1 MNSKIEDL
9 FSSSVIKYIRSEIA
23 SSNENE
29 VFFVGEINH
38 DGKVTSVSVG
48 SRGNLHSVPVNQDL
62 KRKGSVLIHNH
73 PGGNLTPS
81 DADLSVAAVSS
92 ENAQGFYIINN
103 DVTEIYV
110 VVEPV
115 LPKVIKKLDVDDAA
129 FYISKDGPL
138 AKINENFEERLS
150 QIELLKNIVKTF
162 NQNKTGV
169 FEAGTGVG
177 KSYAY
182 LIPSILWAVQ
192 NNERVVISTG
202 TINLQQQ
209 LCLKDIP
216 QAIKIT
222 GKPVKFIL
230 MKGRQNYICKRRLQD
245 ALNSKDLFEN
255 NDDLDRIAQWQDS
268 CDSGSK
274 SELSF
279 LPSESVWNRIN
290 SESDACMALR
300 CPYYSQCFVM
310 KVKKEASAA
319 NILVVNHHLLFADI
333 ESRLHGA
340 GYDDA
345 VVLPPY
351 KRIIFDEAHGIET
364 AATSFFSES
373 FNRFKILK
381 PLNLLYRKKKNSAMG
396 FLFSV
401 SMLSKEEEKSFQAYQ
416 MISKIK
422 SDLTN
427 LETLALDLCIQ
438 ENNLWLNPLTFR
450 NFQPVLSMCQTLAK
464 DISVFTSL
472 VLEVLDGVPED
483 DRDIPYF
490 WETKVLNRRLS
501 DYSVILNDFFMW
513 EEKPDKVFWLQKK
526 NLPSDMQKDD
536 ELNFY
541 INFIETP
548 LDIAPL
554 MNQGIFEPMDSVV
567 CTSAT
572 LKTGRDFSYWLRHNG
587 LYFSDSDEVL
597 QGEFFSPFP
606 YKENMIFLVPKDI
619 PFPDEPDFQVYVEN
633 VLKNL
638 ILKAKGRTLV
648 LFTSYESLRL
658 SYNNIFSTMLANGI
672 KLLRQGSDDNARIL
686 KNFKDDVSSVLFAT
700 DSFWQGVDVP
710 GESLSQVIIVKLPFT
725 VPNDPVFKARSE
737 AIRKKG
743 GNSFMELSVPE
754 AIIKFRQ
761 GVGRLIRKNTDKG
774 TVVVLDRRIYEKQ
787 YGSLFLANVPECK
800 KYYEPVSNILDIIE
814 EFLHLINI

>member
-619 PFPDEPDFQVYVEN
+619 PFPDEPDFQIYVEN

-672 KLLRQGSDDNARIL
+672 KLLRQGADDNARIL

-800 KYYEPVSNILDIIE
+800 KYYEPVSKILDIIE
-814 EFLHLINI
+814 EFLG

>member
-62 KRKGSVLIHNH
+62 KRKGNVLIHNH

-150 QIELLKNIVKTF
+150 QIELLKNIAKTF

-345 VVLPPY
+345 AVLPPY

-619 PFPDEPDFQVYVEN
+619 PFPDEPDFQIYVEN

-800 KYYEPVSNILDIIE
+800 KYYEPVSKILDIIE
-814 EFLHLINI
+814 EFLD

>member
-9 FSSSVIKYIRSEIA
+9 FSSSVIKYIRAEIA

-619 PFPDEPDFQVYVEN
+619 PFPDEPDFQIYVEN

-800 KYYEPVSNILDIIE
+800 KYYEPVSKILDIIE
-814 EFLHLINI
+814 EFLD

>member
-536 ELNFY
+536 ELSFY

-619 PFPDEPDFQVYVEN
+619 PFPDEPDFQIYVEN

-800 KYYEPVSNILDIIE
+800 KYYEPVAKILDIIE
-814 EFLHLINI
+814 EFLD

>member
-29 VFFVGEINH
+29 VFFVGEINQ

-73 PGGNLTPS
+73 PGENLTPS

-150 QIELLKNIVKTF
+150 QIELLKNIAKTF

-222 GKPVKFIL
+222 GKPVKFIF

-672 KLLRQGSDDNARIL
+672 KLLRQGADDNARIL

-800 KYYEPVSNILDIIE
+800 KYYEPVAKILDIIE
-814 EFLHLINI
+814 EFLD

>member
-619 PFPDEPDFQVYVEN
+619 PFPDEPDFQIYVEN

-800 KYYEPVSNILDIIE
+800 KYYEPVSKILDIIE
-814 EFLHLINI
+814 KFLD

>member
-73 PGGNLTPS
+73 PGENLTPS

-150 QIELLKNIVKTF
+150 QIELLKNIAKTF

-536 ELNFY
+536 ELNYY

-619 PFPDEPDFQVYVEN
+619 PFPDEPDFQIYVEN

-672 KLLRQGSDDNARIL
+672 KLLRQGADDNARIL

-800 KYYEPVSNILDIIE
+800 KYYEPVSKILDIIE
-814 EFLHLINI
+814 EFLD

>member
-73 PGGNLTPS
+73 PGENLTPS

-150 QIELLKNIVKTF
+150 QIELLKNIAKTF

-310 KVKKEASAA
+310 KVKKEASAV

-619 PFPDEPDFQVYVEN
+619 PFPDEPDFQIYVEN

-672 KLLRQGSDDNARIL
+672 KLLRQGADDNARIL

-800 KYYEPVSNILDIIE
+800 KYYEPVSKILDIIE
-814 EFLHLINI
+814 EFLG

>member
-73 PGGNLTPS
+73 PGENLTPS

-150 QIELLKNIVKTF
+150 QIELLKNIAKTF

-619 PFPDEPDFQVYVEN
+619 PFPDEPDFQMYVEN

-800 KYYEPVSNILDIIE
+800 KYYEPVSKILDIIE
-814 EFLHLINI
+814 EFLD

>member
-150 QIELLKNIVKTF
+150 QIELLKNIAKTF

-619 PFPDEPDFQVYVEN
+619 PFPDEPDFQMYVEN

-800 KYYEPVSNILDIIE
+800 KYYEPVSKILDIIE
-814 EFLHLINI
+814 EFLD

>member
-73 PGGNLTPS
+73 PGENLTPS

-150 QIELLKNIVKTF
+150 QIELLKNIAKTF

-310 KVKKEASAA
+310 KVKKEASAV

-619 PFPDEPDFQVYVEN
+619 PFPDEPDFQIYVEN

-672 KLLRQGSDDNARIL
+672 KLLRQGADDNARIL

-800 KYYEPVSNILDIIE
+800 KYYEPVAKILDIIE
-814 EFLHLINI
+814 EFLD

>member
-73 PGGNLTPS
+73 PGENLTPS

-150 QIELLKNIVKTF
+150 QIELLKNIAKTF

-268 CDSGSK
+268 CDTGSK

-619 PFPDEPDFQVYVEN
+619 PFPDEPDFQIYVEN

-800 KYYEPVSNILDIIE
+800 KYYEPVSKILDIIE
-814 EFLHLINI
+814 EFLD

>member
-62 KRKGSVLIHNH
+62 KRKGNVLIHNH

-150 QIELLKNIVKTF
+150 QIELLKNIAKTF

-513 EEKPDKVFWLQKK
+513 EEQPDKVFWLQKK

-619 PFPDEPDFQVYVEN
+619 PFPDEPDFQIYVEN

-800 KYYEPVSNILDIIE
+800 KYYEPVSKILDIIE
-814 EFLHLINI
+814 EFLD

>member
-619 PFPDEPDFQVYVEN
+619 PFPDEPDFQIYVEN

-800 KYYEPVSNILDIIE
+800 KYYEPVSKILDIIE
-814 EFLHLINI
+814 EFLD

>member
-73 PGGNLTPS
+73 PGENLTPS

-536 ELNFY
+536 ELNFN
-541 INFIETP
+541 INSIETP
-548 LDIAPL
+548 LDIAPW

-619 PFPDEPDFQVYVEN
+619 PFPDEPDFQIYVEN

-800 KYYEPVSNILDIIE
+800 KYYEPVSKILDIIE
-814 EFLHLINI
+814 EFLG

>member
-62 KRKGSVLIHNH
+62 KRKGNVLIHNH

-345 VVLPPY
+345 VVLPPS

-619 PFPDEPDFQVYVEN
+619 PFPDEPDFQIYVEN

-800 KYYEPVSNILDIIE
+800 KYYEPVSKILDIIE
-814 EFLHLINI
+814 EFLD

>member
-73 PGGNLTPS
+73 PGENLTPS

-150 QIELLKNIVKTF
+150 QIELLKNIAKTF

-345 VVLPPY
+345 AVLPPY

-619 PFPDEPDFQVYVEN
+619 PFPDEPDFQIYVEN

-800 KYYEPVSNILDIIE
+800 KYYEPVSKILDIIE
-814 EFLHLINI
+814 EFLD

>member
-73 PGGNLTPS
+73 PGENLTPS

-800 KYYEPVSNILDIIE
+800 KYYEPVSKILDIIE
-814 EFLHLINI
+814 EFLD

>member
-150 QIELLKNIVKTF
+150 QIELLKNIAKTF

-619 PFPDEPDFQVYVEN
+619 PFPDEPDFQIYVEN

-800 KYYEPVSNILDIIE
+800 KYYEPVSKILDIIE
-814 EFLHLINI
+814 EFLG

>member
-73 PGGNLTPS
+73 PGKNLTPS

-150 QIELLKNIVKTF
+150 QIELLKNIAKTF

-619 PFPDEPDFQVYVEN
+619 PFPDEPDFQIYVEN

-658 SYNNIFSTMLANGI
+658 SYNNIFSTMLANGT

-800 KYYEPVSNILDIIE
+800 KYYEPVSKILDIIE
-814 EFLHLINI
+814 EFLD

>member
-345 VVLPPY
+345 AVLPPY

-619 PFPDEPDFQVYVEN
+619 PFPDEPDFQMYVEN

-800 KYYEPVSNILDIIE
+800 KYYEPVSKILDIIE
-814 EFLHLINI
+814 EFLD

>member
-129 FYISKDGPL
+129 FYISKDGPF

-150 QIELLKNIVKTF
+150 QIELLKNIAKTF

-619 PFPDEPDFQVYVEN
+619 PFPDEPDFQIYVEN

-800 KYYEPVSNILDIIE
+800 KYYEPVSKILDIIE
-814 EFLHLINI
+814 EFLD

>member
-150 QIELLKNIVKTF
+150 QIELLKNIAKTF

-279 LPSESVWNRIN
+279 LPPESVWNRIN

-672 KLLRQGSDDNARIL
+672 KLLRQGADDNARIL

-774 TVVVLDRRIYEKQ
+774 IVVVLDRRIYEKQ

-800 KYYEPVSNILDIIE
+800 KYYEPVSKILDIIE
-814 EFLHLINI
+814 EFLG

>member
-38 DGKVTSVSVG
+38 DGKVTFVSVG

-129 FYISKDGPL
+129 FYISKDDPL

-150 QIELLKNIVKTF
+150 QIELLKNIAKTF

-526 NLPSDMQKDD
+526 NLPSEMQKDD

-619 PFPDEPDFQVYVEN
+619 PFPDEPDFQIYVEN

-672 KLLRQGSDDNARIL
+672 KLLRQGADDNARIL

-800 KYYEPVSNILDIIE
+800 KYYEPVSKILDIIE
-814 EFLHLINI
+814 EFLD

>member
-245 ALNSKDLFEN
+245 VLNSKDLFEN
-255 NDDLDRIAQWQDS
+255 NEDLDRIAQWQDS

-619 PFPDEPDFQVYVEN
+619 PFPDEPDFQIYVEN

-672 KLLRQGSDDNARIL
+672 KLLRQGADDNARIL

-800 KYYEPVSNILDIIE
+800 KYYEPVSKILDIIE
-814 EFLHLINI
+814 EFLD

>member
-62 KRKGSVLIHNH
+62 KRKGSILIYNH

-619 PFPDEPDFQVYVEN
+619 PFPDEPDFQIYVEN

-800 KYYEPVSNILDIIE
+800 KYYEPVSKILDIIE
-814 EFLHLINI
+814 EFLG

>member
-62 KRKGSVLIHNH
+62 KRKGNVLIHNH

-150 QIELLKNIVKTF
+150 QIELLKNIAKTF

-513 EEKPDKVFWLQKK
+513 EEKPDEVFLLQKK

-619 PFPDEPDFQVYVEN
+619 PFPDEPDFQIYVEN

-672 KLLRQGSDDNARIL
+672 KLLRQGADDNARIL

-800 KYYEPVSNILDIIE
+800 KYYEPVSKILDIIE
-814 EFLHLINI
+814 EFLD

>member
-48 SRGNLHSVPVNQDL
+48 SRGNLHSVPVNQEL

-150 QIELLKNIVKTF
+150 QIELLKNIAKTF

-619 PFPDEPDFQVYVEN
+619 PFPDEPDFQIYVEN

-800 KYYEPVSNILDIIE
+800 KYYEPVSKILDIIE
-814 EFLHLINI
+814 EFLD

>member
-73 PGGNLTPS
+73 PGENLTPS

-115 LPKVIKKLDVDDAA
+115 LPKVIKQLDVDDAA

-619 PFPDEPDFQVYVEN
+619 PFPDEPDFQIYVEN

-800 KYYEPVSNILDIIE
+800 KYYEPVSKILDIIE
-814 EFLHLINI
+814 EFLD

>member
-73 PGGNLTPS
+73 PGENLTPY

-150 QIELLKNIVKTF
+150 QIELLKNIAKTF

-619 PFPDEPDFQVYVEN
+619 PFPDEPDFQIYVEN

-800 KYYEPVSNILDIIE
+800 KYYEPVAKILDIIE
-814 EFLHLINI
+814 EFLD

>member
-73 PGGNLTPS
+73 PGENLTPS

-619 PFPDEPDFQVYVEN
+619 PFPDEPDFQIYVEN

-672 KLLRQGSDDNARIL
+672 KLLRQGADDNARIL

-800 KYYEPVSNILDIIE
+800 KYYEPVSKILDIIE
-814 EFLHLINI
+814 EFLN

>member
-73 PGGNLTPS
+73 PGKNLTPS

-103 DVTEIYV
+103 DITEIYV

-279 LPSESVWNRIN
+279 LLSVSVWNRIN

-619 PFPDEPDFQVYVEN
+619 PFPDEPDFQIYVEN

-800 KYYEPVSNILDIIE
+800 KYYEPVSKILDIIE
-814 EFLHLINI
+814 EFLD

>member
-138 AKINENFEERLS
+138 AKINKNFEERLS
-150 QIELLKNIVKTF
+150 QIELLKNIAKTF

-619 PFPDEPDFQVYVEN
+619 PFPDEPDFQMYVEN

-800 KYYEPVSNILDIIE
+800 KYYEPVSKILDIIE
-814 EFLHLINI
+814 EFLD

>member
-38 DGKVTSVSVG
+38 DGKVTSVSVC

-73 PGGNLTPS
+73 PGENLTPS

-150 QIELLKNIVKTF
+150 QIELLKNIAKTF

-619 PFPDEPDFQVYVEN
+619 PFPDEPDFQIYVEN

-800 KYYEPVSNILDIIE
+800 KYYEPVSKILDIIE
-814 EFLHLINI
+814 EFLD

>member
-38 DGKVTSVSVG
+38 DGKVISVSVG

-150 QIELLKNIVKTF
+150 QIELLKNIAKTF

-619 PFPDEPDFQVYVEN
+619 PCPDEPDFQIYVEN

-800 KYYEPVSNILDIIE
+800 KYYEPVSKILDIIE
-814 EFLHLINI
+814 EFLD

>member
-73 PGGNLTPS
+73 PGENLTPS

-536 ELNFY
+536 ELSFY

-619 PFPDEPDFQVYVEN
+619 PFPDEPDFQIYVEN

-800 KYYEPVSNILDIIE
+800 KYYEPVSKILDIIE
-814 EFLHLINI
+814 EFLD

>member
-73 PGGNLTPS
+73 PGENLTPS

-150 QIELLKNIVKTF
+150 QIELLKNIAKTF

-268 CDSGSK
+268 CDTGSK

-619 PFPDEPDFQVYVEN
+619 PFPDEPDFQIYVEN
-633 VLKNL
+633 VLKKL

-800 KYYEPVSNILDIIE
+800 KYYEPVSKILDIIE
-814 EFLHLINI
+814 EFLD

>member
-73 PGGNLTPS
+73 PGENLTPS

-150 QIELLKNIVKTF
+150 QIELLKNIAKTF

-422 SDLTN
+422 NDLTN

-619 PFPDEPDFQVYVEN
+619 PFPDEPDFQIYVEN

-672 KLLRQGSDDNARIL
+672 KLLRQGADDNARIL

-800 KYYEPVSNILDIIE
+800 KYYEPVSKILDIIE
-814 EFLHLINI
+814 EFLD

>member
-73 PGGNLTPS
+73 PGENLTPS

-150 QIELLKNIVKTF
+150 QIELLKNIAKTF

-619 PFPDEPDFQVYVEN
+619 PFPDEPDFQIYVEN

-686 KNFKDDVSSVLFAT
+686 KNFKDDFSSVVFAT

-800 KYYEPVSNILDIIE
+800 KYYEPVSKILDIIE
-814 EFLHLINI
+814 EFLD

>member
-62 KRKGSVLIHNH
+62 KRKGNVLIHNH
-73 PGGNLTPS
+73 PGENLTPS

-619 PFPDEPDFQVYVEN
+619 PFPDEPDFQIYVEN

-800 KYYEPVSNILDIIE
+800 KYYEPVSKILDIIE
-814 EFLHLINI
+814 QFLD